1 MKMKRL
7 LPALLVLALVIVLLP
22 VKVARADTVCFHC
35 GEPYEWV
42 SNWGTHF
49 LACNNPYCDNFG
61 IGSGNNPEPCS
72 GGTATC
78 KDYAICSV
86 CGHPYGNL
94 NPNNH
99 VWSAAWISAAD
110 GHYHKCSNP
119 DCTATSPVEP
129 HYKNKALCG
138 ATNTCD
144 ACGAQY
150 VDPGHHTVDTW
161 VPSPEKPNQ
170 HQGGCTR
177 CDTLVFADH
186 VSATK
191 KENVVAATCVKG
203 GSYDEIV
210 SCSVCGKEI
219 SKTHVETDP
228 LGHDFGDWTQTKAP
242 TCTEKGEEKR
252 TCKRDG
258 CGTVEKRDVPAA
270 GHTEVIDKAVVPTC
284 TETGLTEGKH
294 CSVCNEVLV
303 KQEVVPATG
312 HQPGEPVKENV
323 VKPKIG
329 VPGSYDEVVYCTV
342 CKAELSRKTVKTD
355 PLPGPDPE
363 PEFDDPFNDFLNDL
377 VAKIR
382 YSPIKATVEVETGNH
397 AGITKRILEE
407 LEARKD
413 VTLVLRTK
421 IGEITIPAGTASGL
435 LEQTGEG
442 RLVVFEALQRML
454 EE

>member
-22 VKVARADTVCFHC
+22 VNVARADVKCPVCEASLTDASSSIEDYHVFFC
-35 GEPYEWV
+35 
-42 SNWGTHF
+42 SNCMRYTYQERCYG
-49 LACNNPYCDNFG
+49 
-61 IGSGNNPEPCS
+61 GN
-72 GGTATC
+72 ATC
-78 KDYAICSV
+78 TQKA
-86 CGHPYGNL
+86 
-94 NPNNH
+94 
-99 VWSAAWISAAD
+99 
-110 GHYHKCSNP
+110 KCS
-119 DCTATSPVEP
+119 
-129 HYKNKALCG
+129 
-138 ATNTCD
+138 
-144 ACGAQY
+144 ACGAEY
-150 VDPGHHTVDTW
+150 GELDPGHHTVDTW

-228 LGHDFGDWTQTKAP
+228 LGHDFSDWTQTKAP

-270 GHTEVIDKAVVPTC
+270 GHTEVIDKAVAPTC
-284 TETGLTEGKH
+284 TKTGLTEGKH

-303 KQEVVPATG
+303 KQEAVPATG
-312 HQPGEPVKENV
+312 HRPGAPVKENV

-329 VPGSYDEVVYCTV
+329 VPGSYDEVVYCTA

-382 YSPIKATVEVETGNH
+382 YAPIKATVEVETGNH